1 MNRGFTKLVDLEILS
16 PELDL
21 NSEGKINSL
30 KKIFEDLKKHKKFKE
45 NRILAV
51 EDEEFCLAAM
61 KAILFNVGMDTNY

>member
-1 MNRGFTKLVDLEILS
+1 MVDLEILS

-45 NRILAV
+45 NRILV
-51 EDEEFCLAAM
+51 VDDEEFCLASM
-61 KAILFNVGMDTNY
+61 KAILFNLGIDTTY